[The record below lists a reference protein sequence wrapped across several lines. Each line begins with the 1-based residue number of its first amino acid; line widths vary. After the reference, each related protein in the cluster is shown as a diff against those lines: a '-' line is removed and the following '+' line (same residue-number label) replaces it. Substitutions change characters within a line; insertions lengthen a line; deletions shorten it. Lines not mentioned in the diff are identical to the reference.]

1 MPRGAPPGAPGPLRN
16 SPEWRIWAHPRP
28 GAYGGR
34 RLGFFRQTADLF
46 QPPRLLI
53 AASAILQLKHQ
64 RQDGYRVGCRV
75 ARASEKDSVIGCKYM
90 ARKEPPPE
98 PARKRLRQVIHACAV
113 TPSNV
118 ADTGMPPSLEK
129 IKTGR
134 KFRRTAAARRQGIR
148 LGSEPQG
155 RLGHRH
161 APNIEQSGENRG
173 NRRNA
178 GKRFRRRAI
187 TGCSAGTGKRG
198 PGEARRAASGNVE
211 RARAEPESGAPPRRK
226 PGPRTGKKR
235 RQTGDF
241 LNAF

>member
-1 MPRGAPPGAPGPLRN
+1 MSIKPLSARGGLAAPDARARVQVRARAGRRASRGRCAILRN
-16 SPEWRIWAHPRP
+16 GGFGRIRGLAPT
-28 GAYGGR
+28 GAGGSV
-34 RLGFFRQTADLF
+34 FRQTADLF

-64 RQDGYRVGCRV
+64 RQDGYRVGCRA
-75 ARASEKDSVIGCKYM
+75 ARASEKDSAIGCKYM

-98 PARKRLRQVIHACAV
+98 PARKGLRKVIHACAV

-134 KFRRTAAARRQGIR
+134 KFRRTAAARRQGMR
-148 LGSEPQG
+148 LGSELQG

-178 GKRFRRRAI
+178 GKRFRHRGAI
-187 TGCSAGTGKRG
+187 TGCSAGTGKKRPGRG
-198 PGEARRAASGNVE
+198 PARC
-211 RARAEPESGAPPRRK
+211 
-226 PGPRTGKKR
+226 
-235 RQTGDF
+235 
-241 LNAF
+241 